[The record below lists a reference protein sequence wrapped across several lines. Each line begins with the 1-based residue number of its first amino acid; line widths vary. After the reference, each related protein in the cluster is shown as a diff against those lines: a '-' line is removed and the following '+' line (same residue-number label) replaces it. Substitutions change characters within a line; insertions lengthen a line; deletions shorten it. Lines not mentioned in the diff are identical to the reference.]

1 MNHPRINK
9 IDESLNELLHKGY
22 EKQINHEL
30 NLIFYELFHDLLAR
44 ISSLQPQ
51 AIIENLLRFYKHL
64 LEVVELLTE
73 LLQSWEVGY
82 LREDKTLKRVVLNIL
97 HNEIS
102 NQHVVEEVITEGVL
116 KWMEDFR
123 EDKPNPNGELLTK
136 MTLDIGMFRK
146 SI

>member
-102 NQHVVEEVITEGVL
+102 NQHVV
-116 KWMEDFR
+116 
-123 EDKPNPNGELLTK
+123 
-136 MTLDIGMFRK
+136 
-146 SI
+146 